1 MKGDINLLPEEIM
14 STTSYERPS
23 SGSGVIKLVIG
34 LILVGVVVGCSILA
48 PFLHIKMLER
58 ELAQLEKEIASEKYA
73 EVKKVNADL
82 ASIDGV
88 LAKKKTV
95 LNQIDS
101 TSYPINDIFVA
112 LKNAEPV
119 GCTLTNIEFKNNK
132 LKLTGIAKDN
142 FVIAEFVS
150 AIQRLSFLT
159 LDSEVNVQNGNIFS
173 FTLRVGGK
181 DGN

>member
-1 MKGDINLLPEEIM
+1 
-14 STTSYERPS
+14 
-23 SGSGVIKLVIG
+23 
-34 LILVGVVVGCSILA
+34 
-48 PFLHIKMLER
+48 
-58 ELAQLEKEIASEKYA
+58 
-73 EVKKVNADL
+73 L

-150 AIQRLSFLT
+150 AIQRLSFL
-159 LDSEVNVQNGNIFS
+159 NFGQ
-173 FTLRVGGK
+173 
-181 DGN
+181 